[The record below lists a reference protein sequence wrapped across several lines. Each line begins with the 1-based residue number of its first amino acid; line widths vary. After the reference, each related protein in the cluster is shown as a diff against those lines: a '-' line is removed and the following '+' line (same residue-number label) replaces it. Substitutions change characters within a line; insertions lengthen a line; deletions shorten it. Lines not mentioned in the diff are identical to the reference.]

1 MDIEKIEK
9 FIDAGYTKAEIEAME
24 RAAAGSGDNAGESAG
39 APDDTAGKEQGYAS
53 AEDASQ
59 ISADVAKAIE
69 ALTNTVTGLQNTV
82 KAMQDSNINKSH
94 TDKPDKGGV
103 DEVIKSFI
111 DTL

>member
-24 RAAAGSGDNAGESAG
+24 KAAGSGDNAGKSAG
-39 APDDTAGKEQGYAS
+39 TPDDTAEKEQSHAS
-53 AEDASQ
+53 AEDASPL
-59 ISADVAKAIE
+59 SAEVTKAIE
-69 ALTNTVTGLQNTV
+69 ALTNTVTGLQQTV
-82 KAMQDSNINKSH
+82 KAMQDSNIDKSH